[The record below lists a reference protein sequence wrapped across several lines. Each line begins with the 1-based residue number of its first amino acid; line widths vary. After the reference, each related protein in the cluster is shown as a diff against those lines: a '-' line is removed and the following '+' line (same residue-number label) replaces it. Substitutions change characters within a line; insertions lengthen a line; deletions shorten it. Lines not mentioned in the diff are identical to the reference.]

1 MKAKLT
7 ILLFVCSLLS
17 LAQTPKDA
25 ELKTIS
31 GFIYHKNKPLKNVT
45 ILVDKTIRYT
55 VSDENGFYSI
65 EVKPN
70 EYLTYNYVG
79 LNEVKVLI
87 EDITQTLNIDL
98 KLKSSITSIEHEK
111 VVNLG
116 ESTFGENLSNFKA
129 VKIDPKKLN
138 PNATTLTQALAE
150 KIPDILVRYND
161 YGQEII
167 YLRGKELDG
176 PAIWEIDEVIFD
188 FPYPI
193 YISEV
198 KDLLIVTS
206 SEFYPQ
212 LEITNP
218 LIKVSTSIDYKKIKN
233 LNYNNYYFT
242 KDHFYSGDAKKYK
255 FVESKYPFLDKF
267 NKVSKDDELLSIYKN
282 SYNTD
287 KNLTNYHL
295 AVFNYFK
302 EEKVDKSLLLNVLSD
317 FEKFTDNPEYLKAI
331 AYNYQLINE
340 GLKAIEVYKRIL
352 KIRPKKRQSFRDLA
366 NAFYEQKQYKNFLK
380 TYAYYLQK
388 GLKIDATDIGAIMSS
403 EIMSVY
409 NMDLESINS
418 TQKIKISNPKKNEES
433 DVRVVIEWNVS
444 EAEFVLELV
453 NPELER
459 YTLKNTS
466 SHNPALIV
474 DQKEKGYQSKEL
486 IIRDLNPRNYL
497 LNLTYLGN
505 KQYKPTYFKITT
517 YYNWGRENQ
526 SKKIEI
532 FELSEKNKKVRL
544 GKINRRN
551 L

>member
-7 ILLFVCSLLS
+7 TLLFVCSLLS
-17 LAQTPKDA
+17 LAQTTKEV

-31 GFIYHKNKPLKNVT
+31 GFITHNNKPLKNVT
-45 ILVDKTIRYT
+45 ILVNKTIRYT

-65 EVKPN
+65 KVKPN
-70 EYLTYNYVG
+70 ECLTYNYVG

-98 KLKSSITSIEHEK
+98 KLKSSITNIKHEK

-138 PNATTLTQALAE
+138 PNANSLTQALAE
-150 KIPDILVRYND
+150 KVPDVLVRYND

-176 PAIWEIDEVIFD
+176 PAIWEIDDVIFD

-198 KDLLIVTS
+198 KDLLIFTS

-212 LEITNP
+212 LEISNP
-218 LIKVSTSIDYKKIKN
+218 FIKVKTSIDYKKIKN

-242 KDHFYSGDAKKYK
+242 KDHYYSGDAKKYK
-255 FVESKYPFLDKF
+255 FLDSKYSFLDKY
-267 NKVSKDDELLSIYKN
+267 NKVSKDDEILSIYKN
-282 SYNTD
+282 NYSTD

-317 FEKFTDNPEYLKAI
+317 FEKFSDNPEDLKAI

-340 GLKAIEVYKRIL
+340 ELKAIEVYKRIL
-352 KIRPKKRQSFRDLA
+352 KIRPQKRQSFRDLA
-366 NAFYEQKQYKNFLK
+366 NAFYEQKNYIDFLK

-388 GLKIDATDIGAIMSS
+388 GFTIDATDISAIMSS

-409 NMDLESINS
+409 NMDLETANAR
-418 TQKIKISNPKKNEES
+418 QKIKISDPLKNEES

-526 SKKIEI
+526 SKKIEV